1 MPFLLHQWPAV
12 LKGWLC
18 SAVAVACL
26 SRSVPSVGALSG
38 LVAAADLPAVARE
51 GAALVALGLVRCSAG
66 YLQQAFLWE
75 AALCAAC
82 GIRVHVF
89 GKVLERDL
97 GFFEGGRGLSSGD
110 VAYRITAEA
119 SDVADT
125 VYAVLNVS
133 FFLKDSIFVLVFFLL
148 AMCVVI
154 IGSS

>member
-1 MPFLLHQWPAV
+1 MPFLLPQWPAI

-26 SRSVPSVGALSG
+26 SRSVPSVGAFSG

-51 GAALVALGLVRCSAG
+51 GAALVVLGLVRFAAG

-75 AALCAAC
+75 AALGAAC

-97 GFFEGGRGLSSGD
+97 GFFDGGGGLSSGD

-133 FFLKDSIFVLVFFLL
+133 FFLKDSIFFFLVYFFCL
-148 AMCVVI
+148 QCA
-154 IGSS
+154 